1 MKEKTVKTRLIPLA
15 ASILTLACMALIATP
30 SFAVSPSSGATLQAD
45 KTIEICDNGNGTWHY
60 SGAISVWNTGSA
72 DAVACQI
79 NDKIESKNVSGPNWT
94 SVCQALSNASCGDLG
109 AIVPGGTLED
119 SAFVTTYSCDAAP
132 QTTSVRNNANITI
145 ANHSGGRANGPN
157 PKATYFGTV
166 PPPACGGDCGCALTQ
181 GYWKNHPED
190 PAWATADLSLFGGA
204 ANAMTILQ
212 TNPQFGNAWLIL
224 AHQYIAYLLDVG
236 RAGGSCTP
244 PGLGD
249 LVTRVRAFFIAHPYS
264 TYATD
269 CTKSNGWCGSSTADA
284 CILDA
289 YNNGIYPGG
298 PSHCGEE
305 SDNVLEC
312 ATTP

>member
-1 MKEKTVKTRLIPLA
+1 VRTRATLGV
-15 ASILTLACMALIATP
+15 ILTLACVALIATP
-30 SFAVSPSSGATLQAD
+30 SFAVSSSSGATLQAD

-72 DAVACQI
+72 NATACQI

-94 SVCQALSNASCGDLG
+94 TVCQALSGASCGDLS
-109 AIVPGGTLED
+109 AVVPGGTLQD
-119 SAFVTTYSCDAAP
+119 SAFVTTYSCDAAA
-132 QTTSVRNNANITI
+132 QTTTVRNNADITI

-157 PKATYFGTV
+157 PKATYLGSV

-181 GYWKNHPED
+181 GYWKNHEDD
-190 PAWATADLSLFGGA
+190 PAWATADLSVFDLYDGVFDGNGA
-204 ANAMTILQ
+204 ANALTILGI
-212 TNPQFGNAWLIL
+212 PPSGGNAWYIL
-224 AHQYIAYLLDVG
+224 AHQYIAYLLSSG
-236 RAGGSCTP
+236 REAGSCTP
-244 PGLGD
+244 AGLQD
-249 LVTRVRAFFIAHPYS
+249 LVGRVTTFFGNHPS
-264 TYATD
+264 PAG
-269 CTKSNGWCGSSTADA
+269 CVKPGWCGASTADA

-312 ATTP
+312 STTP